1 MIDDVAAYD
10 EDRIHELRA
19 GEVTLR
25 LVKPCTRC
33 SITTTDQ
40 QAGVVDGVEP
50 LATLKTYRHDSK
62 LRGEA
67 FGQNAIVVR
76 ASVRVCASGRTFDIT
91 WDKWGHS
98 YFPLGGQIGMSPF
111 IAGAGRRR

>member
-1 MIDDVAAYD
+1 MERFRPNVVIDGVAAYD
-10 EDRIHELRA
+10 EDRIHELRVGA
-19 GEVTLR
+19 ITLR

-67 FGQNAIVVR
+67 FGQNAIVV
-76 ASVRVCASGRTFDIT
+76 AGVGSSLRVGQNFDVT
-91 WDKWGHS
+91 WK
-98 YFPLGGQIGMSPF
+98 
-111 IAGAGRRR
+111 